1 MKGEPIKIG
10 SDCLAMSRHR
20 SYHFLFASGL
30 ATSRV
35 CSMKSRA
42 TGLSVRFF
50 RVMIATGSW
59 FAGNSMGKALSNGA
73 LP

>member
-1 MKGEPIKIG
+1 
-10 SDCLAMSRHR
+10 
-20 SYHFLFASGL
+20 
-30 ATSRV
+30 V

-50 RVMIATGSW
+50 RVMIATASW
-59 FAGNSMGKALSNGA
+59 FIGNSTGKALSNGA